1 MKHTNNIPLK
11 GIASGS
17 YNRWLGNRRLT
28 RIGEY
33 RMSSKV
39 VLACALVAMLSFPTQ
54 RGVTKDVPPLHKG
67 PWPIYNG
74 FNHQPTQEE
83 LRALHRRDVTLDQA
97 RKVER
102 LYDQLLSNSEK
113 ILSQQPA
120 LVH

>member
-1 MKHTNNIPLK
+1 
-11 GIASGS
+11 
-17 YNRWLGNRRLT
+17 
-28 RIGEY
+28 
-33 RMSSKV
+33 MSIKV
-39 VLACALVAMLSFPTQ
+39 VLASALVATLSFPAQ
-54 RGVTKDVPPLHKG
+54 RGFTKDVSPLHKG
-67 PWPIYNG
+67 PWPIYHG

-83 LRALHRRDVTLDQA
+83 LRALHGRDVTLDQA